1 MILANG
7 GFSPIAPQAFAETA
21 PMFYSSYFVP
31 RTGLE
36 LETRFATYGEM
47 YRVQPMINAV
57 VNKLANNIARLNM
70 FVWDEASPTGKVLDQ
85 DSPYAKLIANPC
97 PTMDTYSFL
106 RWTWAT
112 RLIYGEAYWI
122 KLREGRGNQI
132 TGFVP
137 MHPAM
142 TQIHR
147 ESDGSLRY
155 RFMGQ
160 PNEEIR
166 EEDVVPFR
174 EYNPDDTMRGLSR
187 LEALRSTLMNE
198 DSSRRATA
206 SWWKRMG
213 RPSFALKLD
222 GKLDP
227 KGKERLRQQFEQ
239 QYSGSTN
246 VGGVMV
252 LENGT
257 EVTPLQLTA
266 EEMQYIESR
275 RFNREEVCTVFDM
288 PPAAL
293 QIMDHATFSN
303 ITENMR
309 SVYRD
314 TMAPHIEEFE
324 SALDTHVGSE
334 FNGDKYA
341 RFAVDSVLRGD
352 FEKRALAHAQLVM
365 AGIEK
370 PAEARPSFDLDD
382 AGPIADKLYANSAI
396 QPLGHP
402 AMAERLTIAGQ
413 IGQPTPADQYPIV
426 VPPATPGGSAT
437 PVPRLV
443 PGLPASEPSPKAL
456 KYIRDIG
463 GHIGG
468 GKSIQEAVRVLL
480 DKYPADEE
488 AIREACGLI
497 IERTV

>member
-1 MILANG
+1 VILANG
-7 GFSPIAPQAFAETA
+7 GFAPIAPQAFAETA
-21 PMFYSSYFVP
+21 PMFFSSYFVP
-31 RTGLE
+31 RTGIE
-36 LETRFATYGEM
+36 LEQRFATYGEM

-57 VNKLANNIARLNM
+57 VNKIANNIARLNM
-70 FVWDEASPTGKVLDQ
+70 FVWDEQSPTGKILDQ
-85 DSPYAKLIANPC
+85 TGPYAKLMANPC
-97 PTMDTYSFL
+97 PTMDEYAFK

-122 KLREGRGNQI
+122 KLRAGRGNQI
-132 TGFVP
+132 TGFIP

-147 ESDGSLRY
+147 RSDGSQTY

-160 PNEEIR
+160 PNEEIP

-213 RPSFALKLD
+213 RPSLVMTVD
-222 GKLDP
+222 GKLSPVAKQTLKDDINA
-227 KGKERLRQQFEQ
+227 K
-239 QYSGSTN
+239 YSGSGN
-246 VGGVMV
+246 AAGIMV
-252 LENGT
+252 LENGSKV
-257 EVTPLQLTA
+257 EQFQLTA

-275 RFNREEVCTVFDM
+275 KFSREEVCTVFDM

-314 TMAPHIEEFE
+314 SMAPHIEEYE
-324 SALDTHVGSE
+324 STVDTHVGSE

-341 RFAVDSVLRGD
+341 RFAVDEVLRGD
-352 FEKRALAHAQLVM
+352 FEKRAIAWAQMVQS
-365 AGIEK
+365 GIAK
-370 PAEARPSFDLDD
+370 PAEARPNFDLND
-382 AGPIADKLYANSAI
+382 AGPVADKLYANSAI

-402 AMAERLTIAGQ
+402 AVMERVTIAGQ
-413 IGQPTPADQYPIV
+413 VAGPTPADQIPIV
-426 VPPATPGGSAT
+426 VPPALAGSTTPT
-437 PVPRLV
+437 TVPA
-443 PGLPASEPSPKAL
+443 LPAASPQAQ
-456 KYIRDIG
+456 KYIRAIG
-463 GHIGG
+463 GQIGR
-468 GKSIQEAVRVLL
+468 GKSIQESVRELL
-480 DKYPADEE
+480 DSHPDDED
-488 AIREACGLI
+488 AIAAACAHI
-497 IERTV
+497 IERNT

>member
-1 MILANG
+1 VIRASG
-7 GFSPIAPQAFAETA
+7 GYAPIAPQAFAETA
-21 PMFYSSYFVP
+21 PMFYSSYFEP
-31 RTGLE
+31 RTGLQ

-57 VNKLANNIARLNM
+57 VNKISNNIARLNL
-70 FVWDEASPTGKVLDQ
+70 FVWDEATPTGKLLDQ
-85 DSPYAKLIANPC
+85 TGPYAKLMANPC

-112 RLIYGEAYWI
+112 RLIYGESYWI
-122 KLREGRGNQI
+122 KIRQGRGSQI

-142 TQIHR
+142 VQIHR
-147 ESDGSLRY
+147 EDDGYQTY

-160 PNEEIR
+160 PDKEIP

-174 EYNPDDTMRGLSR
+174 EYNPDNMMRGLSR

-213 RPSFALKLD
+213 RPSFAFKLD

-227 KGKERLRQQFEQ
+227 KGKERLRQQFDQ
-239 QYSGSTN
+239 QYSGSSN
-246 VGGVMV
+246 AGGVIV
-252 LENGT
+252 LENGS
-257 EVTPLQLTA
+257 EVQPLQLTA

-275 RFNREEVCTVFDM
+275 KFSREEVCTVYDM

-341 RFAVDSVLRGD
+341 RFGVDEVLRGD
-352 FEKRALAHAQLVM
+352 FEKRALAWAQLVQ
-365 AGIEK
+365 AGIGK
-370 PAEARPSFDLDD
+370 PSEARPAFDLDD

-413 IGQPTPADQYPIV
+413 IGAPTPADQYPIV
-426 VPPATPGGSAT
+426 VPPGTVGGTPTAI
-437 PVPRLV
+437 
-443 PGLPASEPSPKAL
+443 PAPKPQAALPSPQAQ
-456 KYIRDIG
+456 KYIREIG
-463 GHIGG
+463 SHIGR
-468 GKSIQEAVRVLL
+468 GKSLQETARMLVER
-480 DKYPADEE
+480 DANQFE
-488 AIREACGLI
+488 AIEEACGYI